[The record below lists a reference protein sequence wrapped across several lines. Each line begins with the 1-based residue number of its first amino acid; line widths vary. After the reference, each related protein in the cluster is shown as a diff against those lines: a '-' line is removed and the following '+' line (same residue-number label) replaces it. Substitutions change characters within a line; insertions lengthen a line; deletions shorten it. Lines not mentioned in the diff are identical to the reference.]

1 MFNTVVGII
10 IGLISLSLMMLLHEL
25 GHYVAGRLLGFKVIE
40 FSLFMGP
47 RIFSKV
53 YKGIR
58 YSIKS
63 LPIGASVEFAGEYPT
78 MDNKLNPNQIASE
91 KLNTEEAA
99 NSDDDLTP
107 AEILARDKAAGI
119 FYAQAKWKR
128 FIVMAAGPAMNLIS
142 GFIAFTLFFAW
153 TTAKSTELLP
163 PPPMSTAAAA
173 HLIAGDKIISYN
185 GFNIKTDMDLLVAQ
199 KFPAQ
204 PEGRLLRYE
213 RSENGRKVVKEVYL
227 ADKKYKFLQL
237 NVTGQIV
244 ADKFVVEG
252 SSNPAILPKDEIIS
266 VDGEKL
272 TSIPRLYKG
281 DAAPKS
287 IIAAKVKLLRNGKEV
302 TVNADQ
308 TVREIPADPG
318 IYLKPV
324 KGFAAVL
331 SYSADFFVSVFTST
345 YNMLGLLFTGQLPAK
360 DALAGPVGIV
370 SIYSRINQAGVVL
383 WEKFLHFTQIF
394 ALISLSLGMCNFLPI
409 PPLDGSQIFLL
420 FIEAVRGKRLSEKW
434 ENIYGYLGLVIVLG
448 LALFTLFLDVLR
460 LFRH

>member
-142 GFIAFTLFFAW
+142 
-153 TTAKSTELLP
+153 E
-163 PPPMSTAAAA
+163 
-173 HLIAGDKIISYN
+173 
-185 GFNIKTDMDLLVAQ
+185 
-199 KFPAQ
+199 
-204 PEGRLLRYE
+204 
-213 RSENGRKVVKEVYL
+213 
-227 ADKKYKFLQL
+227 
-237 NVTGQIV
+237 
-244 ADKFVVEG
+244 
-252 SSNPAILPKDEIIS
+252 
-266 VDGEKL
+266 
-272 TSIPRLYKG
+272 
-281 DAAPKS
+281 
-287 IIAAKVKLLRNGKEV
+287 
-302 TVNADQ
+302 
-308 TVREIPADPG
+308 
-318 IYLKPV
+318 
-324 KGFAAVL
+324 
-331 SYSADFFVSVFTST
+331 
-345 YNMLGLLFTGQLPAK
+345 
-360 DALAGPVGIV
+360 
-370 SIYSRINQAGVVL
+370 
-383 WEKFLHFTQIF
+383 
-394 ALISLSLGMCNFLPI
+394 
-409 PPLDGSQIFLL
+409 
-420 FIEAVRGKRLSEKW
+420 
-434 ENIYGYLGLVIVLG
+434 
-448 LALFTLFLDVLR
+448 
-460 LFRH
+460 